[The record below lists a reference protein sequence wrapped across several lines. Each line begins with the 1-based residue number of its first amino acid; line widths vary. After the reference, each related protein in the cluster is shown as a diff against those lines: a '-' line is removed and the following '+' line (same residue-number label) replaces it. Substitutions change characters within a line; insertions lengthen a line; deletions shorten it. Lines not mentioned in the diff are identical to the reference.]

1 LKRFLPFVCLA
12 TLAACGGDDTG
23 TSASTGGT
31 LVVEDLVVGTG
42 ATAVVGDTVTVHYI
56 GTLTNGTKF
65 DSSYDHGAPL
75 PPFRLG
81 AGQVIPG
88 FEQGIVGM
96 RIGGKRRLTIPP
108 SLAYGNSPPQGIP
121 VNATLV
127 FEVDLIAIAG
137 K

>member
-1 LKRFLPFVCLA
+1 LKRFLTLVCLA
-12 TLAACGGDDTG
+12 TLAACGGDTG

-31 LVVEDLVVGTG
+31 LVVEDIVVGTG
-42 ATAVVGDTVTVHYI
+42 ATAVAGDTVNVHYV
-56 GTLTNGTKF
+56 GTFTNGSVF
-65 DSSYDHGAPL
+65 DTSYGGNPYS
-75 PPFRLG
+75 FRLG

-127 FEVDLIAIAG
+127 FDVDLIAIAG